1 MREPEAGA
9 PPAGPT
15 CPGTVR
21 FHVQAPWLSAGGALV
36 FKTAGK
42 AARGG
47 AGRLE
52 AWLRVS
58 GSTGQVRTEAAV
70 SWQGE
75 GPGPEGDRAL
85 EEVPAAE

>member
-1 MREPEAGA
+1 M
-9 PPAGPT
+9 
-15 CPGTVR
+15 
-21 FHVQAPWLSAGGALV
+21 QS
-36 FKTAGK
+36 AGK

-58 GSTGQVRTEAAV
+58 GSAGQVGTEVAV
-70 SWQGE
+70 SWRG
-75 GPGPEGDRAL
+75 GPGLEGDRCL